1 MKLLLKSTILFLLF
15 SIPISANE
23 FSFTFE
29 WGNLKSC
36 TSGKTNKVS
45 NPIFEL
51 KNVPEGTKELRF
63 KMKDK
68 DVPQYNHG
76 GGKFKNYGGDTVI
89 QPGAFKYKSPCP
101 AIFGAFLA

>member
-1 MKLLLKSTILFLLF
+1 MKLLLKSIILFLLF

-36 TSGKTNKVS
+36 TSGNPNKVS

-51 KNVPEGTKELRF
+51 KNVPEGTIIKDAREIVSEDQIFLYKNGSPSAFSNLFRFNLR
-63 KMKDK
+63 K
-68 DVPQYNHG
+68 
-76 GGKFKNYGGDTVI
+76 
-89 QPGAFKYKSPCP
+89 
-101 AIFGAFLA
+101 